1 MNYYQGSGRLIIR
14 MKDAAYG
21 SMGVIVRFEY
31 EDNDE
36 IVWSKYVMVEHHE
49 LTLQHDF
56 EDDGVNVQIVKYNSG
71 TSSETPVD
79 DLEGYVLISRG
90 PVVNTITV
98 TTNGC
103 GGNITTTS
111 ILLSALALI
120 ALVGVAF
127 NKIHR
132 KELGGND

>member
-1 MNYYQGSGRLIIR
+1 

-31 EDNDE
+31 DDNDE

-127 NKIHR
+127 NKIRR